1 MAKDELQAIFERM
14 PAWSAEMRQLAVD
27 LLLWIENRDQDD
39 MDDLTEEDW
48 ADLDAGLAE
57 AERGEF
63 ATEEEIKALF
73 DRYRRR

>member
-1 MAKDELQAIFERM
+1 MAKDELSAIFERM

-27 LLLWIENRDQDD
+27 LLLWVENRDQDDD

-48 ADLDAGLAE
+48 ADLEEGLAE

-63 ATEEEIKALF
+63 VPEEEMKAF
-73 DRYRRR
+73 FAKYR